1 MKYFHLFIFLLI
13 ANHLLAD
20 SLSVSGF
27 REVPNDISA
36 IQHQRLDANDKA
48 CSLIKINSDLDGL
61 YFDSGVRIVGDIE
74 KKSGEYWIYLSP
86 GERRLSIWG
95 ADLLKYHFNFP
106 VVIKP
111 GVVYQMVV
119 TRHGA
124 DGVGGLTTGFILLKS
139 HPSHAKVWVEDEY
152 MGYTPFTMETSS
164 GYYEYRLEKEMFHSI
179 EGDFTVKVNETE
191 THEMILNPNF
201 GSLSVKSSPRDGA
214 KISLDGVPT
223 NYSTPHTFDTL
234 KSGSH
239 TISLS
244 LELYEPASRE
254 VSIKDGESTPM
265 NFEMNPVF
273 GNVHITTNLAADIYI
288 DGERKASGAF
298 DDILRKGVH
307 TIEVKKDK
315 HYSQTRKIDMKA
327 GATETLTFTILPI
340 NGSLSIAS
348 DPPEAEIFIDGKS
361 YGLTPKII
369 PEIIIGTSEITL
381 KKANY
386 ATVKTTA
393 EVKENE
399 RTTVNEDL
407 SNFKEIT
414 ITSNPSGASLYLN
427 GKNEGTTSRKLT
439 TNFGKNTIRLKRT
452 GYNDFEDSFS
462 VSEQQNTYNFTMV
475 SDQKVMAQIDFDK
488 YKKRKNI
495 WLTATLATATTGAFF
510 AYASDKAGKDYPTA
524 TTEATKL
531 YDRMERNQ
539 IISYAAFGASGF
551 CAIMTIINAS
561 KQSKA
566 KKRMDISAVPLDGG
580 AMLSLQISF

>member
-1 MKYFHLFIFLLI
+1 MKYFYLIFSLFIT
-13 ANHLLAD
+13 NHLLAD
-20 SLSVSGF
+20 SLSVSKF

-36 IQHQRLDANDKA
+36 IKHQRYDANDKA
-48 CSLIKINSDLDGL
+48 CSLIKIISDLDGL

-86 GERRLSIWG
+86 GERRLYIWG
-95 ADLLKYHFNFP
+95 ADLLKYSFNFP

-119 TRHGA
+119 TRYGA

-139 HPSHAKVWVEDEY
+139 QPSRAKVWINDEY
-152 MGYTPFTMETSS
+152 MGYTPFTMETPS
-164 GYYEYRLEKEMFHSI
+164 GYYEFRLEKEMFYPK

-191 THEMILNPNF
+191 TKEMILDPNF
-201 GSLSVKSSPRDGA
+201 GALSVKSSPRDGA

-244 LELYEPASRE
+244 LELYEPISHD
-254 VSIKDGESTPM
+254 VTIKDGESTPM
-265 NFEMNPVF
+265 NVEMIPVF
-273 GNVHITTNLAADIYI
+273 GNLYVTTNLSADIYI
-288 DGERKASGAF
+288 DGELKASGTF

-315 HYSQTRKIDMKA
+315 HYSQTRKIDIKA
-327 GATETLTFTILPI
+327 GATETLAFTILPV

-348 DPPEAEIFIDGKS
+348 DPPEAEIFIDGKP

-369 PEIIIGTSEITL
+369 PEIIIGTYEITL

-399 RTTVNEDL
+399 RTKVNEDL
-407 SNFKEIT
+407 SNFREIT

-427 GKNEGTTSRKLT
+427 GNFEGTTSRKLT
-439 TNFGKNTIRLKRT
+439 TNFGKNTIRLTRT

-462 VSEQQNTYNFTMV
+462 VTEQQNTYNFTMV
-475 SDQKVMAQIDFDK
+475 SDQKVMAQMDFNK

-495 WLTATLATATTGAFF
+495 WLTATLATAGTGAYFM
-510 AYASDKAGKDYPTA
+510 YSSDKAGKDYPTA

-531 YDRMERNQ
+531 YDRMERHQ

-551 CAIMTIINAS
+551 CAIMTIINTS
-561 KQSKA
+561 KQTKA
-566 KKRMDISAVPLDGG
+566 KRRMDISAVPLDGG
-580 AMLSLQISF
+580 AMLSLQINF